1 MATTTT
7 IVTRPNRLLDVS
19 LALVLAVAAVS
30 AYLVAGAPKTPA
42 ATVRTT
48 TVTRG
53 AVLSSVQASGNV
65 QTAPAYSVGFQTGGT
80 VTGIDVKVGQSVVKG
95 QTLANLDPTIA
106 AANLASAS
114 AGLSAA
120 QAHLAQVEQVETP
133 TQRAQAAAAAVS
145 AQQQVVSAQ
154 STLTAAQSTASLDAT
169 QLQQAINDAQ
179 TKLDSDQTAQASATQ
194 ISQDQTALTQAQNAQ
209 ASGLSKDQQSV
220 TQAQNQLSAAQQ
232 SLNAT
237 NATNATSA
245 QLQPADL
252 TAAQASLAQ
261 AQAQYTSAL
270 QTMAWTTLQAPTSG
284 VVTAISGAVG
294 QTVSGGGTSAS
305 QGSTTAGSSSS
316 SGATATT
323 PTSSATSSAF
333 LTITNLGSLSVKAGF
348 AETDAAKL
356 KVGQPAVISF
366 SALPNAQ
373 ASGVVTEVD
382 ANSTLVSNVV
392 TYYAT
397 VNITKIPT
405 GVKPGMTASVTVTIN
420 RHDGVLTL
428 PNAAVRGT
436 GSTGTVTV
444 ENGKQQSSV
453 TVGVGLRGDTSTEI
467 TSGLTAG
474 VTVVLPS
481 STVSGVSTQVGSGN
495 AGRFLTGGGLG
506 GTGTGGVG
514 TGAGT
519 GGARTG
525 TGAATQPGG

>member
-1 MATTTT
+1 MATTT
-7 IVTRPNRLLDVS
+7 IVTRPNRVLD
-19 LALVLAVAAVS
+19 AVLAIVLVVAGVS
-30 AYLVAGAPKTPA
+30 AYFVAGAPKAPA

-65 QTAPAYSVGFQTGGT
+65 QTAAAFSVGFQTGGT

-114 AGLSAA
+114 AGVTAA
-120 QAHLAQVEQVETP
+120 RARLAQVEQVQTP
-133 TQRAQAAAAAVS
+133 TQQAQAAAAAVS

-154 STLTAAQSTASLDAT
+154 SNLTAAQSTASLDAT
-169 QLQQAINDAQ
+169 QLQQAITDAQ
-179 TKLDSDQTAQASATQ
+179 TKLNSDQTAQASATQ

-209 ASGLSKDQQSV
+209 ASGLNKDQQSV
-220 TQAQNQLSAAQQ
+220 TQAQNQLAAAQD
-232 SLNAT
+232 SSNAT
-237 NATNATSA
+237 NATNAASA

-252 TAAQASLAQ
+252 TAAQASLTQ
-261 AQAQYTSAL
+261 AQAQYASAL
-270 QTMAWTTLQAPTSG
+270 QTMGWTTLQAPTSG

-294 QTVSGGGTSAS
+294 QTVSGGGISAS

-316 SGATATT
+316 SSGG
-323 PTSSATSSAF
+323 TSSTSTSTSSGTSSAF
-333 LTITNLGSLSVKAGF
+333 LTVTDLGSLSVKAGF
-348 AETDAAKL
+348 AEADAAKL

-397 VNITKIPT
+397 VQITKVPT

-420 RHDGVLTL
+420 RRDGVLTL
-428 PNAAVRGT
+428 PSAAVRGT

-444 ENGKQQSSV
+444 ENGKQQSTV
-453 TVGVGLRGDTSTEI
+453 TVGVGLRGDTLTEI

-474 VTVVLPS
+474 QTVVLPS
-481 STVSGVSTQVGSGN
+481 STVSGVSSQVGSGN
-495 AGRFLTGGGLG
+495 AGRFVPGGTGGLG
-506 GTGTGGVG
+506 GTGTGTG
-514 TGAGT
+514 TGA
-519 GGARTG
+519 ARTG

>member
-1 MATTTT
+1 MATTT
-7 IVTRPNRLLDVS
+7 IVTRPNRVLDAVV
-19 LALVLAVAAVS
+19 AVVLVVASVS
-30 AYLVAGAPKTPA
+30 AYFVAGAPKAPA

-65 QTAPAYSVGFQTGGT
+65 QTAAAFSVGFQTGGT

-114 AGLSAA
+114 AGVTAA
-120 QAHLAQVEQVETP
+120 QARLAQVEQVQTP
-133 TQRAQAAAAAVS
+133 TQQAQAAAAAVS

-154 STLTAAQSTASLDAT
+154 SNLTAAQSTVSLDAT
-169 QLQQAINDAQ
+169 QSQQAITDAQ
-179 TKLDSDQTAQASATQ
+179 TKLNSDQTAQASATQ

-209 ASGLSKDQQSV
+209 ASGLNKDQQSV
-220 TQAQNQLSAAQQ
+220 TQAQNQLAAAQD

-237 NATNATSA
+237 NATNAASA

-252 TAAQASLAQ
+252 TAAQASLTQ
-261 AQAQYTSAL
+261 AQAQYASAL
-270 QTMAWTTLQAPTSG
+270 QTMGWTTLQAPTSG
-284 VVTAISGAVG
+284 VATAISGAVG
-294 QTVSGGGTSAS
+294 QTVSGGGISAS

-316 SGATATT
+316 SSGG
-323 PTSSATSSAF
+323 TSSTSTSSGTSTTF
-333 LTITNLGSLSVKAGF
+333 LTITNLDSLSVKAGF

-397 VNITKIPT
+397 VQITKVPT

-420 RHDGVLTL
+420 RRDGVLTL
-428 PNAAVRGT
+428 PSAAVRGT

-444 ENGKQQSSV
+444 ENGKQQSTV
-453 TVGVGLRGDTSTEI
+453 TVGVGLRGDTLTEV

-474 VTVVLPS
+474 QTVVAPS
-481 STVSGVSTQVGSGN
+481 STVSGVSSQVGSGN
-495 AGRFLTGGGLG
+495 AGRFVPGGTGGLG
-506 GTGTGGVG
+506 GTGTGTG
-514 TGAGT
+514 TGA
-519 GGARTG
+519 ARTG

>member
-1 MATTTT
+1 MATTT
-7 IVTRPNRLLDVS
+7 IGTRPNRVLD
-19 LALVLAVAAVS
+19 AVLAIVLVVAGVS
-30 AYLVAGAPKTPA
+30 AYFVAGAPKAPA

-65 QTAPAYSVGFQTGGT
+65 QTAAAFSVGFQTGGT
-80 VTGIDVKVGQSVVKG
+80 VTGIDVKVGQTVVKG

-106 AANLASAS
+106 AATLASAS
-114 AGLSAA
+114 AGVTAA
-120 QAHLAQVEQVETP
+120 QARLAQVEQVQTP
-133 TQRAQAAAAAVS
+133 TQQAQAAAAAIS

-154 STLTAAQSTASLDAT
+154 SNLTAAQSTASLDAT
-169 QLQQAINDAQ
+169 QLQQAILDAQ
-179 TKLDSDQTAQASATQ
+179 TKLNSDQTAPASATQ

-209 ASGLSKDQQSV
+209 ASGLDKDQQSV
-220 TQAQNQLSAAQQ
+220 TQAQNQLAAAQD

-237 NATNATSA
+237 HATNAASA

-252 TAAQASLAQ
+252 TAAQASLTQ
-261 AQAQYTSAL
+261 AQAQYASAL
-270 QTMAWTTLQAPTSG
+270 QTMSWTTLQAPTSG

-294 QTVSGGGTSAS
+294 QTVSGGGISAS
-305 QGSTTAGSSSS
+305 QGSTTAGSSSTTGGTSSTSTSTS
-316 SGATATT
+316 SG
-323 PTSSATSSAF
+323 TSTAF
-333 LTITNLGSLSVKAGF
+333 LTITDLGSLTVKAGF

-373 ASGVVTEVD
+373 AAGVVTEVD

-397 VNITKIPT
+397 VQITKVPT

-420 RHDGVLTL
+420 RRDGVLTL
-428 PNAAVRGT
+428 PSAAVRGT

-444 ENGKQQSSV
+444 ENGKQQSTV
-453 TVGVGLRGDTSTEI
+453 TVGVGLRGDTLTEI

-474 VTVVLPS
+474 QTVVLPS
-481 STVSGVSTQVGSGN
+481 STVSGVSSQVGSGT
-495 AGRFLTGGGLG
+495 AGRFVAGGAGGLG
-506 GTGTGGVG
+506 GTGTG
-514 TGAGT
+514 TGAG
-519 GGARTG
+519 GARSG